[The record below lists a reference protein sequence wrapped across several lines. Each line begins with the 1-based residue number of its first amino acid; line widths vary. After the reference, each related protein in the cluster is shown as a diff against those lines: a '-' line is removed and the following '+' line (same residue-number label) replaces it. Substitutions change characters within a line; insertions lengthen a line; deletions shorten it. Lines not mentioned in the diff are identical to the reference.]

1 LYFQSSKQKSVFK
14 IGVVEKLPHQKDC
27 PLREQ
32 KGLCPNFNVMVE
44 PATKLQEKE
53 VPYSTETQIKT
64 QMA

>member
-1 LYFQSSKQKSVFK
+1 M
-14 IGVVEKLPHQKDC
+14 PHQKDC
-27 PLREQ
+27 LLREQ